1 MNDEKPWDQQ
11 SPKEPNPYQPP
22 SAGMY
27 DPKLQAQC
35 QGASTPDERTWA
47 MFCHLSTLAGS
58 IIPFGNLLGPL
69 VIWLI
74 KKDQYPMV
82 EDQGKEALNFQI
94 GMTVCSMVSL
104 VLCLVVIGIPLLM
117 AVTVF
122 DLVVTIIAAIK
133 ANSGE
138 RYRYP
143 LTIRIIR

>member
-1 MNDEKPWDQQ
+1 
-11 SPKEPNPYQPP
+11 
-22 SAGMY
+22 
-27 DPKLQAQC
+27 
-35 QGASTPDERTWA
+35 
-47 MFCHLSTLAGS
+47 
-58 IIPFGNLLGPL
+58 

>member
-1 MNDEKPWDQQ
+1 
-11 SPKEPNPYQPP
+11 
-22 SAGMY
+22 
-27 DPKLQAQC
+27 
-35 QGASTPDERTWA
+35 
-47 MFCHLSTLAGS
+47 
-58 IIPFGNLLGPL
+58 
-69 VIWLI
+69 
-74 KKDQYPMV
+74 MV
-82 EDQGKEALNFQI
+82 ENQDKEALNFQI